1 MKALSYYPK
10 EKKTRGQQLEYLE
23 LIELHSVKCKVLG
36 HYLKV
41 RENRIDLNTHEF
53 TDSLEN
59 SSLESIVKIC
69 KTCNAK
75 FIEFFPFP
83 HENVDDYV
91 DIIE

>member
-10 EKKTRGQQLEYLE
+10 EKKTRSRPEYRE
-23 LIELHSVKCKVLG
+23 FIELHFLNCKVFG